1 MALETNKGAEPMIEA
16 TEKLWLTADKNEL
29 VPDGDPRAAYLFCTP
44 GRLVSREDAQRYGMS
59 SATGDK
65 PEDEQD
71 DEPDSDEKQ
80 AQPAANKQRRR
91 PSDK

>member
-1 MALETNKGAEPMIEA
+1 MALETNKGAHPMIEA

-44 GRLVSREDAQRYGMS
+44 GRLVSREDAQRYGM
-59 SATGDK
+59 ATGDK
-65 PEDEQD
+65 PKDEQD
-71 DEPDSDEKQ
+71 NEPADEPDEKQ